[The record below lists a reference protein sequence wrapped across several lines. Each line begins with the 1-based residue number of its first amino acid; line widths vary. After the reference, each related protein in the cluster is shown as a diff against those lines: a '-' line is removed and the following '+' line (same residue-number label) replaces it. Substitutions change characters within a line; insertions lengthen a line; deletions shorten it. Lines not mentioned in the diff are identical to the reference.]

1 MGWMVLRRAP
11 MKRKRHPALSAT
23 AFAVCGLVLIGIFA
37 TGMPASGPQLSPGS
51 QAGAPA
57 QAEQAKP
64 LEDRTDRLGPFQIS
78 DQAYTVLLQEK
89 VLGEG
94 ARSETTLAGLD
105 VQDANGSVLFQES
118 FAYALADG
126 HFSKTMTA
134 TASVLPGTHGEALVI
149 RFMER
154 TVTAA
159 GTEGGAAKESWQI
172 LGVVNGN
179 LQPFGAVLP
188 VGQGPGIT
196 VGGVVTGVMVR
207 GGVSVVPLAS
217 TADALDFRVWE
228 GHFFVLV
235 PVRVD
240 WVHGQWG
247 EGEQCYGLVDGALR
261 ARGCRMRV
269 DAHRAAQP
277 ENGEVQDVRLFAA
290 PDGDSYNSQLVAV
303 RPDSRVDFPSVLAV
317 VHWQNSDHRENC
329 DFGDVWLETR
339 IDGTDGW
346 VHGEQAFAALGL
358 PRNIP
363 R

>member
-1 MGWMVLRRAP
+1 MTLRPASVN
-11 MKRKRHPALSAT
+11 RKQLPKLWASS
-23 AFAVCGLVLIGIFA
+23 FVVCGVVLVGIFA
-37 TGMPASGPQLSPGS
+37 AGVLESAPPSPVGN
-51 QAGAPA
+51 QTAAPA
-57 QAEQAKP
+57 QAEQ
-64 LEDRTDRLGPFQIS
+64 TSRLKDKTERFGRFQIS
-78 DQAYTVLLQEK
+78 GRAYTVLLREK
-89 VLGEG
+89 VLGSG
-94 ARSETTLAGLD
+94 ARLESTLSGLEI
-105 VQDANGSVLFQES
+105 QDANGSVRFQED
-118 FAYALADG
+118 FPYALADG

-134 TASVLPGTHGEALVI
+134 MASVLPGNGGEALVI
-149 RFMER
+149 RFIER
-154 TVTAA
+154 TTIAA

-172 LGVVNGN
+172 LGVVNGH

-188 VGQGPGIT
+188 VGQGAGIT

-247 EGEQCYGLVDGALR
+247 EGEQCYGLVNGALR

-269 DAHRAAQP
+269 DAYRAAQP

-290 PDGDSYNSQLVAV
+290 PDGDSYNSQLIAV
-303 RPDSRVDFPSVLAV
+303 RPDSHVDFLSVLAV
-317 VHWQNSDHRENC
+317 VHWQNSDRRETC
-329 DFGDVWLETR
+329 DFRDVWLETR
-339 IDGTDGW
+339 VDGTDGW
-346 VHGEQAFAALGL
+346 VRGEQAFAALGL